1 MNINTITNALSKFN
15 PDTQLSN
22 IPVEEFET
30 GGAITNALREA
41 GYDESGLIVINNLA
55 MWGSTV
61 EQLQAFL
68 VTA

>member
-1 MNINTITNALSKFN
+1 MKTEIITKSLSKFN
-15 PDTQLSN
+15 PDTQLSE

-68 VTA
+68 VKA